1 MSRGSQ
7 GVIEKIKEFNRF
19 KQINIFAS
27 LGLILFFF
35 LPWVKEAEFF
45 EGNFL
50 GVHMYAFLDAIPEFN
65 YEVFGLPNE
74 NATLLIYAIPIL
86 AIINLIISLEL
97 VTFGNEKVMSAFTGG
112 YVLLLFALFL
122 DVTGYHA
129 ITQNVFPYVG
139 IGIYLMII
147 AAIIMIAYAI
157 KGPSKQRY
165 HG

>member
-1 MSRGSQ
+1 MYRKSEGI
-7 GVIEKIKEFNRF
+7 VEKIKEFNNF
-19 KQINIFAS
+19 KKLNIFAS

-35 LPWVKEAEFF
+35 LPWIREAEFF
-45 EGNFL
+45 EETFL
-50 GVHMYAFLDAIPEFN
+50 GVHIYAFLDAMPEFN
-65 YEVFGLPNE
+65 YDVFGLPNE

-86 AIINLIISLEL
+86 AIINLLISLEL
-97 VTFGNEKVMSAFTGG
+97 VAFGNEKVMSAFTGG
-112 YVLLLFALFL
+112 YVLLLFALFI